1 MDRFNSTTFGKVFL
15 RGVAQIMLQENAITG
30 ALFVLGVYYSSWQMG
45 IGLTVGTLV
54 GTSLG
59 YTFKSYR
66 KEWEMGLY
74 GFNGAL
80 VGTAVVLGYGFD
92 FTAMLVII
100 VASALSTYLMH
111 LAIGKGWRV
120 FTFPF
125 IIASW
130 IFVTIVGSFL
140 IEPVATTII
149 VEPAKGIALL
159 SKDALSLPSLQNDD
173 DEEVIEEMGYEEYID
188 EWDDRLDDID
198 DLGNDEFLNS
208 LNSYG
213 QIIFQGS
220 VLTGFL
226 FLLGVYINDPIAG
239 IYGVIGSIV
248 AILVAHILKLD
259 SYSIFQGLLGFNAI
273 LCAIVF
279 SGINRRNGLAVAL
292 SCSLSVFIYIAM
304 LDLGIPP
311 YTFPFVLATWI
322 VLVIQ
327 KVPVT
332 RKSKY

>member
-1 MDRFNSTTFGKVFL
+1 MESFDFKVFGKVFL

-30 ALFVLGVYYSSWQMG
+30 ALFLLGVYYSSWQMG
-45 IGLTVGTLV
+45 IGLTIGTLV

-59 YTFKSYR
+59 YTFKGYR
-66 KEWEMGLY
+66 KEWNMGLY

-80 VGTAVVLGYGFD
+80 VGTAVVLGYGFG
-92 FTAMLVII
+92 FTALLITI
-100 VASALSTYLMH
+100 VASALSTYIMH
-111 LAIGKGWRV
+111 FAIKKGWKV

-125 IIASW
+125 IVASW
-130 IFVTIVGSFL
+130 IFVTAIGSL
-140 IEPVATTII
+140 IIEPIAPTPIL
-149 VEPAKGIALL
+149 EPAKQMTILKDGSPPL
-159 SKDALSLPSLQNDD
+159 SSMQNDD
-173 DEEVIEEMGYEEYID
+173 DEIGEESSYEDYLNQWE
-188 EWDDRLDDID
+188 DRLDDID
-198 DLGNDEFLNS
+198 DLGDDEFMNS
-208 LNSYG
+208 LQSYG

-239 IYGVIGSIV
+239 IYGVVGSII
-248 AILVAHILKLD
+248 AILVAHILELD

-279 SGINRRNGLAVAL
+279 SGLRRRDGLAVAL

-304 LDLGIPP
+304 LDLGIPR

-327 KVPVT
+327 KVPIT
-332 RKSKY
+332 RNSKY